1 MNDMACDVFSRLDEV
16 CGPDEDF
23 RRELTLSFIETG
35 DKDILRLR
43 DAAAAANVAELVALV
58 HLVRGACATMGAC
71 ALAERCGVVEKALRE
86 GCSCESVERPVADI
100 QVAWIALRE
109 DLSSAL
115 G

>member
-16 CGPDEDF
+16 CGADEDF
-23 RRELTLSFIETG
+23 RRELTLSFIETAN
-35 DKDILRLR
+35 KDILRLR

-58 HLVRGACATMGAC
+58 HLIRGACATMGAC

-86 GCSCESVERPVADI
+86 GCSSESVERPIAEI
-100 QVAWIALRE
+100 ETAWVALRE
-109 DLSSAL
+109 DLSTAL